1 MNHEFPI
8 LIVEDNPVSLK
19 ILEMIIKNA
28 GYEVIPARD
37 GSQALNI
44 LKEKFIPVVITDWV
58 MPEMDGLEL
67 CRKIRQIN
75 FSGYVYIIFFTTK
88 DSKGDIVAGLEAG
101 ADEYL
106 TKPVEPSELFAR
118 LNTANRI
125 LNLES
130 SLKKK
135 NEEIRILSIT
145 DPLTKAFNRVYLNE
159 QFPLEIK
166 KFFRYRQPLSMIMC
180 DIDKFKKI
188 NDRYGHS
195 TGDLLLHAFAQRL
208 KGSVRDGI
216 DWIVRFGGDE
226 FLVVMPN
233 IDLPAACSAAER
245 LAAVISEENF
255 YLKNREIRV
264 TSTFGVSGID
274 PIRQDNPIQPEALI
288 EQVDQFL
295 HQAKDAGGNRIQTI
309 SLPQPPVFLTEATE
323 AKVAMP

>member
-1 MNHEFPI
+1 MNHSFPI

-28 GYEVIPARD
+28 GYEVIPAHD

-44 LKEKFIPVVITDWV
+44 LKEKFIPIVITDWV

-67 CRKIRQIN
+67 CRKIRQMN

-88 DSKGDIVAGLEAG
+88 DSKGDIIAGLEAG

-106 TKPVEPSELFAR
+106 TKPVDPSELFAR
-118 LNTANRI
+118 LNTGKRI
-125 LNLES
+125 LELES

-166 KFFRYRQPLSMIMC
+166 KYFRYRQPLSMIMC

-208 KGSVRDGI
+208 KGAVRDGI
-216 DWIVRFGGDE
+216 DWVVRFGGDE
-226 FLVVMPN
+226 FLVVMPS

-245 LAAVISEENF
+245 LAAVISQESF
-255 YLKNREIRV
+255 WIKNREIHV

-274 PIRQDNPIQPEALI
+274 PVRQDNPIQPESLI

-309 SLPQPPVFLTEATE
+309 SFPKHEPLLIQANS
-323 AKVAMP
+323 M

>member
-1 MNHEFPI
+1 MNHSFPI

-44 LKEKFIPVVITDWV
+44 LKENFIPIVITDWV

-67 CRKIRQIN
+67 CREIRQMN

-106 TKPVEPSELFAR
+106 TKPVEPNELFAR
-118 LNTANRI
+118 LNTAKRI
-125 LNLES
+125 LELES

-135 NEEIRILSIT
+135 NAEIRILSIT
-145 DPLTKAFNRVYLNE
+145 DPLTGAFNRVYLNE

-166 KFFRYRQPLSMIMC
+166 KFFRYRHPLSMIMC
-180 DIDKFKKI
+180 DIDKFKTI

-195 TGDLLLHAFAQRL
+195 TGDILLHDFAGRL

-233 IDLPAACSAAER
+233 IDLPAACLAAER
-245 LAAVISEENF
+245 LGSVISRESF
-255 YLKNREIRV
+255 SIKNRQIDV
-264 TSTFGVSGID
+264 TSSFGVSGID
-274 PIRQDNPIQPEALI
+274 PVKQDNPIQPESLI
-288 EQVDQFL
+288 EQVDQCL
-295 HQAKDAGGNRIQTI
+295 HRAKDAGGNRIQTFTP
-309 SLPQPPVFLTEATE
+309 LKYPAFPLET
-323 AKVAMP
+323 KVV

>member
-1 MNHEFPI
+1 MNHSFPI

-28 GYEVIPARD
+28 GYEVIPAPD

-44 LKEKFIPVVITDWV
+44 LKDKFIPIVITDWV

-67 CRKIRQIN
+67 CRKIRQMN

-106 TKPVEPSELFAR
+106 TKPVEPAELFAR
-118 LNTANRI
+118 LNTAKRI
-125 LNLES
+125 LELES
-130 SLKKK
+130 SLKRK
-135 NEEIRILSIT
+135 NEEIRVLSIT

-188 NDRYGHS
+188 NDGYGHS
-195 TGDLLLHAFAQRL
+195 TGDILLHDFAQRL
-208 KGSVRDGI
+208 KSSIRDGI

-226 FLVVMPN
+226 FLIVMPS
-233 IDLPAACSAAER
+233 IDLPAACAAAER
-245 LAAVISEENF
+245 LGRVISQESF
-255 YLKNREIRV
+255 WIKNHEIRV
-264 TSTFGVSGID
+264 TSSFGVSGID
-274 PIRQDNPIQPEALI
+274 PVSQENPIQPESLI
-288 EQVDQFL
+288 EQVDKCL
-295 HQAKDAGGNRIQTI
+295 HQAKDAGGNRMQTI
-309 SLPQPPVFLTEATE
+309 TLPKHEPFAARANAL
-323 AKVAMP
+323 